1 VWRWVLIVTAALA
14 AIVAVIVLVVHDE
27 RNPPAQTT
35 AAAAPSAKQPACDVS
50 ADTVGPWYS
59 SVIAFEHFDSGRT
72 HDFRCALFT
81 GSFTEANQ
89 VGATQF
95 SGSYPTPYNLVLRK
109 SDEAFVYGGAYGDYP
124 GAPGSFVSRVD
135 TSDDQQVWRTQLF
148 DAAAHPSDWNYPG
161 VVGVHQ
167 NGYVY
172 VVYGTKLSKLDPDS
186 GKVIATADLPYLGDQ
201 ANAAYNGF
209 NGFSDGM
216 IVTKSVNRQA
226 GCSEQGF
233 SAFTSCPDSSDVPNS
248 LIAVVNPDS
257 MKVVA
262 KVEAKEPIGGRLTT
276 TRFDG
281 IDRLYLPGSTTMF
294 RYNWQNGKLTLD
306 DSWGPIP
313 YLKSGQTTAPAAAV
327 VGKWVA
333 LQTNGLPADTPLS
346 IVAMRQSD
354 AKVSSIQPFAA
365 DTKSRDKSFLPS
377 MITVDPENSRVYAMD
392 AGVGKA
398 GGFSLDQDT
407 GELAPLWTKS
417 QRTLNFSTLIGP
429 SDKRVFI
436 ATDVPVK
443 TIQGLKSYK
452 TEAVVFRAAETGK
465 QLARSGELPK
475 MTSGALVTPGANGRI
490 YYLGLGGQ
498 IYRLSVTRSG

>member
-1 VWRWVLIVTAALA
+1 MWRWLLIVLGALA
-14 AIVAVIVLVVHDE
+14 AAVVAVLLIVREE
-27 RNPPAQTT
+27 RNPPAQSRAATAPTT
-35 AAAAPSAKQPACDVS
+35 RQPPCKVS
-50 ADTVGPWYS
+50 ADTVGPWYA

-72 HDFRCALFT
+72 HSFRCALFT
-81 GSFTEANQ
+81 GSFTADNQ

-95 SGSYPTPYNLVLRK
+95 TDSYPTPYNLVLRK
-109 SDEAFVYGGAYGDYP
+109 PDEAYVYGGAYGDYP
-124 GAPGSFVSRVD
+124 GAPGSFVARVD
-135 TSDDQQVWRTQLF
+135 TTDDKQVWRTQLF
-148 DAAAHPSDWNYPG
+148 DASAHPSDWNYPG

-167 NGYVY
+167 NGHVD
-172 VVYGTKLSKLDPDS
+172 VVYGTKLSKLDPGS
-186 GKVIATADLPYLGDQ
+186 GKVIATAKLPYLGKQ
-201 ANAAYNGF
+201 ANTAYNGY

-233 SAFTSCPDSSDVPNS
+233 SAFTQCPDAGDVPDS
-248 LIAVVNPDS
+248 LIAVVDPDS

-262 KVEAKEPIGGRLTT
+262 KVQAKEQIGGRLTT

-281 IDRLYLPGSTTMF
+281 IDRLYLPGSKNMF

-306 DSWGPIP
+306 DKWGPVP

-327 VGKWVA
+327 VGDWVA
-333 LQTNGLPADTPLS
+333 MQTNAVPADTPLS
-346 IVAMRQSD
+346 VVAMRQSD
-354 AKVSSIQPFAA
+354 AKVSNIQPFA
-365 DTKSRDKSFLPS
+365 DDMKSRSKSFLPS
-377 MITVDPENSRVYAMD
+377 MITADPENSRVYAMD
-392 AGVGKA
+392 AGVGKV

-407 GELAPLWTKS
+407 GEMTPLWTQS
-417 QRTLNFSTLIGP
+417 QRTLNFSTLIGT
-429 SDKRVFI
+429 SRKRVFI

-443 TIQGLKSYK
+443 TLQGLKSYS
-452 TEAVVFRAAETGK
+452 TEAVVFRSAATGD

-498 IYRLSVTRSG
+498 IYRMSVGPGD